1 MLRVNVINNFFNAL
15 LFIKITFP
23 RSRIFALYKR
33 MSEQQFIPSDFSIL
47 TQPVSVGW
55 QSPSNIA
62 LVKYWGKTDVQIPKN
77 ASLSFTLSACTT
89 QTTIDFLPLSKPSS
103 SVDFELFFEGKKNAD
118 FRPKII
124 DFFKRI
130 AAYCPYLRHYQLTI
144 RSSNSFPHSSGIA
157 SSASAMSALAMC
169 IMELEQHQQPEITD
183 LFFKQKASFLAR
195 LGSGSAC
202 RSIEGPLVGWG
213 THPRIPNSSDLYG
226 VVLSDSVHPIF
237 TSYRDTVL
245 LVDRGQ
251 KEVSSTVGHNLMNG
265 HSFSDQRFLQA
276 QENMAGLIEVL
287 AKGDVGGFVRIVELE
302 ALSLHAMMMTSDPSF
317 VLMKPNTLQIIQAVR
332 AYRKETGIPVCFT
345 LDAGAN
351 VHLLYPDE
359 SAEKV
364 MEWIEN
370 ELALYCQNQQYIH
383 DRVGSGAKKM

>member
-1 MLRVNVINNFFNAL
+1 
-15 LFIKITFP
+15 
-23 RSRIFALYKR
+23 

-169 IMELEQHQQPEITD
+169 IMELEQHQQPEMTD

-213 THPRIPNSSDLYG
+213 THSRITNSSDLYG
-226 VVLSDSVHPIF
+226 VVHSDSVHPIF

-245 LVDRGQ
+245 LVDQGQ

-265 HSFSDQRFLQA
+265 HPFSDQRFLQA

-317 VLMKPNTLQIIQAVR
+317 VLMKPNTLHIIQAVR